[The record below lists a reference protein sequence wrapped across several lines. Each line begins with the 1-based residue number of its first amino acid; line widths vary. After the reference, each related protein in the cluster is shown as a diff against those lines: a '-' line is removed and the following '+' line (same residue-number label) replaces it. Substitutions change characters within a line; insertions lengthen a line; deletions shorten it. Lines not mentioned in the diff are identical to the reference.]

1 MVRAVDQ
8 NTFQPK
14 IGFKTRYGMVANP
27 FAQGLTQGNGALNAR
42 TNVYYRLFGVKN
54 LM

>member
-1 MVRAVDQ
+1 
-8 NTFQPK
+8 
-14 IGFKTRYGMVANP
+14 MVANP
-27 FAQGLTQGNGALNAR
+27 FAQGITAGNGALNAQ

>member
-1 MVRAVDQ
+1 
-8 NTFQPK
+8 
-14 IGFKTRYGMVANP
+14 MVANP
-27 FAQGLTQGNGALNAR
+27 FAQGATAGLGQLTAR